1 MKVNIGNYPDE
12 YSLDRVEEVHIDEWD
27 TWNMAE
33 TLALIITPMLKQL
46 KETKHGSPYVNPDD
60 VPVRLRPTTT
70 PSDDNHWVDDTHHE
84 RWEWVMDEMI
94 WAMEQLNTDWES
106 QYWSGE
112 FDMQWKEADENG
124 MSEMYEGPNHT
135 AKCDWDAHKK
145 HDRRIE
151 NGLRLFGTYFR
162 GLWD

>member
-1 MKVNIGNYPDE
+1 VKVTIGNYPEDC
-12 YSLDRVEEVHIDEWD
+12 SLNRVEDVHIDEWD

-60 VPVRLRPTTT
+60 VPAELRPIEIDEYGT
-70 PSDDNHWVDDTHHE
+70 DDTHHE
-84 RWEWVMDEMI
+84 RWDWVMDEMI

-106 QYWSGE
+106 QYWTGE
-112 FDMQWKEADENG
+112 FDMQWKEPDENG

-135 AKCDWDAHKK
+135 AECDWEGRSK
-145 HDRRIE
+145 HDERID